1 MEKLKQANQE
11 QLAKLDSTIEDAE
24 TNLGEMEVREA
35 NLRKAEY
42 LSRIG
47 SYSTICGIADFRK
60 RKFHSEI
67 HERSFSSSEAN
78 ILVLCR

>member
-1 MEKLKQANQE
+1 MAPFYEECCKDLGWPVENKLMEKVKQANQE

-42 LSRIG
+42 LSKIG
-47 SYSTICGIADFRK
+47 
-60 RKFHSEI
+60 
-67 HERSFSSSEAN
+67 
-78 ILVLCR
+78 